1 VSLRL
6 RGDER
11 VLVRVPDWLGD
22 LVMAEPALRA
32 LAQRCGRI
40 TLAGKPRLM
49 EVLGDALPGCP
60 RVDASELRNW
70 RGHDV
75 AVLFTNSF
83 RSAWTAR
90 RARIP
95 RVVGWARDARGWL
108 LTHAFEPALER
119 GSAPLGIGVVG
130 RGARYL
136 PRPFGSTCVEL
147 VQWLGVSVGDPRPRL
162 RATVQA
168 RERANERLSGFGIA
182 LDAKFTIVNC
192 GGRPGSTK
200 AYPSELWL
208 RALAPRREPLV
219 LVCGPGEEAS
229 LREIAASLS
238 NAHACIEEVA
248 GLPEL
253 VALCE
258 RASLMLTADS
268 GPRHA
273 AAAVGTPLVV
283 VCGPTDPRHTA
294 DFTHATRIVRMPVVC
309 GPCHRETCSQVGENA
324 LRCMRAVDPLRVG
337 AFE

>member
-1 VSLRL
+1 MSLRL

-32 LAQRCGRI
+32 LALRCRS
-40 TLAGKPRLM
+40 LSLVGKPRLM
-49 EVLGDALPGCP
+49 EVFGDALAGSP
-60 RVDASELRNW
+60 RVDASDVRSW

-83 RSAWTAR
+83 RSAWMAR

-95 RVVGWARDARGWL
+95 RVIGWNRDARGWL
-108 LTHAFEPALER
+108 LTHAFEPARER
-119 GSAPLGIGVVG
+119 GAAPVGIGVTG

-162 RATVQA
+162 AATSA
-168 RERANERLSGFGIA
+168 AHERANARLSGFGIA
-182 LDAKFTIVNC
+182 SGAKFTIVNC
-192 GGRPGSTK
+192 GGRPGSAK
-200 AYPSELWL
+200 AYPSELWM
-208 RALAPRREPLV
+208 RALEPRREPLV

-229 LREIAASLS
+229 LRQLAAKLP
-238 NAHACIEEVA
+238 NAHACVDEVA

-268 GPRHA
+268 GPRHV
-273 AAAVGTPLVV
+273 AAAVDTPLVV

-294 DFTHATRIVRMPVVC
+294 DFTQETRIVRTPVEC
-309 GPCHRETCSQVGENA
+309 GPCHRETCSQEGEGI

-337 AFE
+337 ACE